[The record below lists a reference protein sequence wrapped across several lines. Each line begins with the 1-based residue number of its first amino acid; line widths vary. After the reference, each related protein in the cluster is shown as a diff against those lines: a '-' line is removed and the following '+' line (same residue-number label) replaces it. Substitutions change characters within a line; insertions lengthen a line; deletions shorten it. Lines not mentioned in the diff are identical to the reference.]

1 MHDVLKLILDA
12 SLVAKLILIILV
24 FLSLVSWAL
33 IFDKFRILRRV
44 QRESRQFLQL
54 LQSEKTWEALYERA
68 RVFRYSPQAGVF
80 KAAYQEGYHRNNRPE
95 KGEAVFNPVAP
106 AAVLTRPPKP
116 LMVEALHDA
125 AGREMAEL
133 EQSLVILATT
143 ASASPFLGLFGTVW
157 GVMSAFMSIGTRGSA
172 ELSVVGPGIA
182 EALITTVAGLA
193 AAIPALI
200 AYNYFVD
207 RLRRIDGELSRF
219 TGDLVRVI
227 MQEKPR

>member
-54 LQSEKTWEALYERA
+54 LQDETTWDAIYDRA
-68 RVFRYSPQAGVF
+68 RIFRYSPQAVVF

-95 KGEAVFNPVAP
+95 KGEAGFNPVAP
-106 AAVLTRPPKP
+106 AAVLTRPPRAG
-116 LMVEALHDA
+116 LADALHDV

-193 AAIPALI
+193 AAIPALV

-207 RLRRIDGELSRF
+207 RLRRMDGELARF

-227 MQEKPR
+227 VQEKVR